1 MCSSKDAAAQS
12 SKSQVQGSLCDARRH
27 APGPEFEDDKHGHAV
42 CSAAGP
48 RTQEERRNIS
58 AKQWR
63 ARKKAR
69 VAARAAG
76 THPTTAV
83 VLDSA
88 TEVAAD
94 GQQAVEASTEAAEAP
109 DAERAVPLT
118 AGAVPAATEA
128 AEAGTGHVPEST
140 ELIEAIRGSSEAITV
155 HEEASEAAEAVPV
168 AVPVTMATVPVGTQ
182 GDASCSRA
190 ARKKKARGKRPLA
203 SFIHTLEED
212 EGQEEYRSFAAG
224 HQASVIEPGET
235 RDTSSGRTNATNP
248 TDSDTDYVSSGTNE
262 DSDDS
267 SDSDMYWRIY
277 GKNYERSQLTVTA
290 NFASTKQRPLVKRR
304 RYYQRTWEPRAQ
316 LLADG
321 FRKEIELVDRWKA
334 SDVKT
339 FAAFWPTDEYGKNA
353 IGADI
358 QGLCVFNAL
367 RRAAE
372 LSGRP
377 DIVTQRDID
386 DFVADQLASRGEDL
400 TKGTSWKVVLVFLR
414 RLRDAGRDF
423 IYRAIA
429 LDNFAVA
436 GRRGVR
442 VLREIKLKKGVYIVA
457 AYNHQNIGHAFV
469 LTVQGKTRLIYDL
482 DEGKPVESAENWID
496 FYAFVRPFIVCKQK

>member
-1 MCSSKDAAAQS
+1 MVTPSA
-12 SKSQVQGSLCDARRH
+12 VRLARRR
-27 APGPEFEDDKHGHAV
+27 KKK
-42 CSAAGP
+42 
-48 RTQEERRNIS
+48 RWNIS
-58 AKQWR
+58 AKQRR

-69 VAARAAG
+69 AAARAAG

-212 EGQEEYRSFAAG
+212 EEQEEYRSFAAG

-248 TDSDTDYVSSGTNE
+248 TDADTDYVSSGTNE

-290 NFASTKQRPLVKRR
+290 NFASTKQRWNVARINDRRGDTLLRAQYQVLWVNPLVKRR

-358 QGLCVFNAL
+358 
-367 RRAAE
+367 
-372 LSGRP
+372 
-377 DIVTQRDID
+377 
-386 DFVADQLASRGEDL
+386 
-400 TKGTSWKVVLVFLR
+400 
-414 RLRDAGRDF
+414 
-423 IYRAIA
+423 
-429 LDNFAVA
+429 
-436 GRRGVR
+436 
-442 VLREIKLKKGVYIVA
+442 
-457 AYNHQNIGHAFV
+457 
-469 LTVQGKTRLIYDL
+469 
-482 DEGKPVESAENWID
+482 
-496 FYAFVRPFIVCKQK
+496 